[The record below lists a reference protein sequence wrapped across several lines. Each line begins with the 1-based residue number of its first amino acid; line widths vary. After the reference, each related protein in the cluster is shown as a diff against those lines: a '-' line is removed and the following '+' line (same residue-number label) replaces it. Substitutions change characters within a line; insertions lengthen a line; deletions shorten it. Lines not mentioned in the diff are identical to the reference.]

1 MKNILILG
9 LLLVLAGA
17 TFGVASPALADG
29 LPSMETALSASEVD
43 GLVFMREEE
52 KLAHDVYVTL
62 YAQWGLP
69 VFDNIANS
77 EATHT
82 AAVKVLLDRY
92 GIADP
97 AEGRGVGEFANPDL
111 QKLYGQ
117 LVAQGSQSLT
127 EALKVGAS
135 IEELDIR
142 DLQTR
147 LAETSSP
154 DIQLVYNNLLRASE
168 KHLQAFTTNLGR
180 QTGGSYSTPSF
191 GPQFGNGTVTT
202 PGQRGGRRWSSQ

>member
-29 LPSMETALSASEVD
+29 ISSMDAALSASEVD

-69 VFDNIANS
+69 VFNNIANS

-82 AAVKVLLDRY
+82 AAIKVLLDRY

-97 AEGRGVGEFANPDL
+97 AAGKGVGEFTNSDL
-111 QKLYGQ
+111 QKLYEQ

-127 EALKVGAS
+127 EALKVGIS
-135 IEELDIR
+135 IEEIDIR

-147 LAETSSP
+147 LTETSSP

-168 KHLQAFTTNLGR
+168 NHLRAFTTNLQR
-180 QTGGSYSTPSF
+180 QTGGSYSSQ
-191 GPQFGNGTVTT
+191 GLGTGAVSA
-202 PGQRGGRRWSSQ
+202 PGQRGGRRWGN